1 MLREEKAQEA
11 VGSACPELWG
21 LLSSHMLE
29 PRPTSES
36 SEKNDRPLIHN
47 VAYTQPSRKVTRKC
61 FQPKTLLLGTKS
73 TNTPNTECQRTSEK
87 AAAEVRLLKQR
98 ISKAG
103 EIVYSV
109 NLTCKHEDLIQAA
122 EHRSWV
128 PWDTLGI
135 RALVRQTDGSLGSL
149 A

>member
-11 VGSACPELWG
+11 VGSACPGELWG

-29 PRPTSES
+29 PCPTSES

-73 TNTPNTECQRTSEK
+73 TNIPNTECQRTSEK
-87 AAAEVRLLKQR
+87 AAAKVRLLKQR

-109 NLTCKHEDLIQAA
+109 KYLTRKHEDPNQAA

-128 PWDTLGI
+128 SWDTLESVH
-135 RALVRQTDGSLGSL
+135 L
-149 A
+149 